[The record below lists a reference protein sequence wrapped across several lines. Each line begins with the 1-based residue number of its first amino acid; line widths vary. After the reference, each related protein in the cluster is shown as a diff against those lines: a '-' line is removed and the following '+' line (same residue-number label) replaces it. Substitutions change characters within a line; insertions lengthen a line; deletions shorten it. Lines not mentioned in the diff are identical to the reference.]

1 MRYLL
6 DTHTLIW
13 YLESNPKLSTGVL
26 EILEKKDSVC
36 FVSMASLWELAIK
49 SSLGRME
56 HVFHPENLEEVLMVF
71 EIPIL
76 PIQLSHLQTL
86 MQLPMHHSDP
96 FDRLLLAQAQTENM
110 VFLSRDDRCKKYG
123 IEMVW

>member
-56 HVFHPENLEEVLMVF
+56 QVFHPENLEEV
-71 EIPIL
+71 
-76 PIQLSHLQTL
+76 
-86 MQLPMHHSDP
+86 
-96 FDRLLLAQAQTENM
+96 FDG
-110 VFLSRDDRCKKYG
+110 F
-123 IEMVW
+123 

>member
-1 MRYLL
+1 MSYLL

-26 EILEKKDSVC
+26 EILEKKDSIC
-36 FVSMASLWELAIK
+36 FVSMASLWEIAIK

-56 HVFHPENLEEVLMVF
+56 QAFHPENLEEVLMVF

-76 PIQLSHLQTL
+76 PIQLPHLQTL
-86 MQLPMHHSDP
+86 MQLPMHHNDP

>member
-1 MRYLL
+1 MSYLL

-13 YLESNPKLSTGVL
+13 YLEGNPKLSTVVL
-26 EILEKKDSVC
+26 EIIEKKDSVC

-56 HVFHPENLEEVLMVF
+56 QAFLPENLEEVLMVF

-76 PIQLSHLQTL
+76 PIRLSHLQTL
-86 MQLPMHHSDP
+86 MQLPMLHNDP
-96 FDRLLLAQAQTENM
+96 FDRLLLAQAQTENL
-110 VFLSRDDRCKKYG
+110 VFLSRDDQCKKYG

>member
-1 MRYLL
+1 LSYLL

-26 EILEKKDSVC
+26 EILEKKDSIC
-36 FVSMASLWELAIK
+36 FVSMASLWEIAIK

-56 HVFHPENLEEVLMVF
+56 QAFHPENLEEVLMVF

-76 PIQLSHLQTL
+76 PIQLPHLQTL
-86 MQLPMHHSDP
+86 MQLPMHHNDP

>member
-1 MRYLL
+1 M
-6 DTHTLIW
+6 
-13 YLESNPKLSTGVL
+13 

-56 HVFHPENLEEVLMVF
+56 QAFHPENLEEVLMVF

-86 MQLPMHHSDP
+86 MQLPIYHNDP

-123 IEMVW
+123 IKMVW